1 MLIDRKILIENELDK
16 LKKSAAKLYLDMAIS
31 GNVDNTST
39 AYSDMRARIT
49 EMQVDL
55 DLIDGLIK
63 EGHK

>member
-1 MLIDRKILIENELDK
+1 MLVDRKVLLENELEK
-16 LKKSAAKLYLDMAIS
+16 LKKSAAKSYLDMALS
-31 GNVDNTST
+31 GNPDP
-39 AYSDMRARIT
+39 AYFNMRARIT